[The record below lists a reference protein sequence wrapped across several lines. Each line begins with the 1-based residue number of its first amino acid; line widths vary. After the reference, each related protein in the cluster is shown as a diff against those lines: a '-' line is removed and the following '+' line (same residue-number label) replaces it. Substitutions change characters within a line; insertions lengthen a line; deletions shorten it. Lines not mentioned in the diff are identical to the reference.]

1 MNPQLTTRL
10 RHLRLSGM
18 AEALPLRV
26 EQAKAAPLEYLDF
39 LDLLVQDELTRRA
52 DRLFARR
59 LKQAGITLVTELS
72 SFDWTFNPKIPRAK
86 LVDLATARF
95 IRAHHGALLIG
106 PPGVGK
112 SHAAV
117 AIAVGAI
124 RAGYH
129 AFVRSTFDLAQDFA
143 EADAEG
149 RRREFVQRLTQVDLL
164 VLEDFGMK
172 RLGPTAAEDL
182 LEIFVRRHDTASTL
196 ITTNRPTQDWG
207 QFLGDVPATT
217 AILDRFLAHAEIIQM
232 QGKSYR
238 LHQRARGGEA
248 AASDGAHA

>member
-1 MNPQLTTRL
+1 MNPQLATRL

-26 EQAKAAPLEYLDF
+26 EQAKAAPLDPLDF

-52 DRLFARR
+52 DRLFTRR
-59 LKQAGITLVTELS
+59 LKQAGIAQVKELS
-72 SFDWTFNPKIPRAK
+72 TFDWTFNPKIPRAR
-86 LVDLATARF
+86 LTDLATARF
-95 IRAHHGALLIG
+95 IRDHQGALLIG
-106 PPGVGK
+106 PPGIGK

-143 EADAEG
+143 EADAAG
-149 RRREFVQRLTQVDLL
+149 QRRELVQRLTRVDLL

-172 RLGPTAAEDL
+172 R
-182 LEIFVRRHDTASTL
+182 RRH
-196 ITTNRPTQDWG
+196 
-207 QFLGDVPATT
+207 
-217 AILDRFLAHAEIIQM
+217 
-232 QGKSYR
+232 
-238 LHQRARGGEA
+238 
-248 AASDGAHA
+248 

>member
-59 LKQAGITLVTELS
+59 LKQAGIALVTELS

-149 RRREFVQRLTQVDLL
+149 RRRDFVQRLTQVDLL
-164 VLEDFGMK
+164 VLE
-172 RLGPTAAEDL
+172 
-182 LEIFVRRHDTASTL
+182 
-196 ITTNRPTQDWG
+196 
-207 QFLGDVPATT
+207 
-217 AILDRFLAHAEIIQM
+217 
-232 QGKSYR
+232 
-238 LHQRARGGEA
+238 
-248 AASDGAHA
+248 